1 MSAEREKN
9 MFDTKEIGRKISEF
23 RKIRNMTQMELADRL
38 NISFQAVSNW
48 ERGNSMPDI
57 SKLPELAELFGISI
71 DELLGKKS
79 ELIANIIEGEGEEF
93 PGNMLVAVD
102 ELREA
107 APILQ
112 PVQIEKIVEDAK
124 QEFELGDM
132 IDLLPFINQDIIN
145 KLAYRAAEKGRY
157 DDIEDA
163 APFLEQK
170 VIVDTAKKMIGD
182 GKNIENIAPFI
193 VKNNMGE
200 LAGMIYEKSGLAGME
215 DILPFIPGEVLQEIA
230 EKEYVRGGHDFD
242 VIAPFLDQKYLNE
255 IAIRL
260 LRDKRI
266 EDLENM
272 IAFVDTNVLGEFIQE
287 SLG

>member
-1 MSAEREKN
+1 

-71 DELLGKKS
+71 DELLGKKT

-132 IDLLPFINQDIIN
+132 IDLLPFINQDTIN

-170 VIVDTAKKMIGD
+170 VIVDTAKKMIAD

-200 LAGMIYEKSGLAGME
+200 LAGMIYEKSGLAGVE

-230 EKEYVRGGHDFD
+230 EREYVRGGHDFD

>member
-1 MSAEREKN
+1 

-23 RKIRNMTQMELADRL
+23 RKASNMTQMELADRL

-79 ELIANIIEGEGEEF
+79 ELISNIIEGDMEEF
-93 PGNMLVAVD
+93 LGNTLVAAE
-102 ELREA
+102 ELKEA

-112 PVQIEKIVEDAK
+112 PAQIERIVEDAK
-124 QEFELGDM
+124 QEFELGEM
-132 IDLLPFINQDIIN
+132 TELLPFINQDTIN
-145 KLAYRAAEKGRY
+145 KLAYRAAENGRY

-170 VIVDTAKKMIGD
+170 VIVDTAKMMIAD
-182 GKNIENIAPFI
+182 RKNIEDIAPFI
-193 VKNNMGE
+193 ERSSMGE
-200 LAGMIYEKSGLAGME
+200 LAGMIYENDGLAGVE
-215 DILPFIPGEVLQEIA
+215 DILPFIPREVLQEIT
-230 EKEYVRGGHDFD
+230 EKEYERGGHDFD
-242 VIAPFLDQKYLNE
+242 VIAPFLDKKYLNE
-255 IAIRL
+255 LAIRL

-266 EDLENM
+266 KDLENT
-272 IAFVDTNVLGEFIQE
+272 IAFVDTNVLSEFIQE
-287 SLG
+287 NLG

>member
-124 QEFELGDM
+124 QEFDLGDM
-132 IDLLPFINQDIIN
+132 IDLLPFINQDTIN
-145 KLAYRAAEKGRY
+145 KLVYRAAEKGRY

-170 VIVDTAKKMIGD
+170 VIVDTAKKMIAD
-182 GKNIENIAPFI
+182 GKNIEDIAPFI
-193 VKNNMGE
+193 EKNNMGE
-200 LAGMIYEKSGLAGME
+200 LTGMIYEKSGLVGVE

>member
-1 MSAEREKN
+1 

>member
-1 MSAEREKN
+1 

-23 RKIRNMTQMELADRL
+23 RKVSNMTQMELADRL

-79 ELIANIIEGEGEEF
+79 ELITNIIEGDMEEF
-93 PGNMLVAVD
+93 LGNTLVAAE
-102 ELREA
+102 ELKEA

-112 PVQIEKIVEDAK
+112 PAQIERIVEDAK
-124 QEFELGDM
+124 QEFELGEM
-132 IDLLPFINQDIIN
+132 TELLPFINQDTIN
-145 KLAYRAAEKGRY
+145 KLAYRAAENGRY

-170 VIVDTAKKMIGD
+170 VIVDTVKMMIAD
-182 GKNIENIAPFI
+182 RKNIEDIAPFI
-193 VKNNMGE
+193 ERSSMGE
-200 LAGMIYEKSGLAGME
+200 LAGMIYENDGLAGVE
-215 DILPFIPGEVLQEIA
+215 DILPFIPREVLQEIT
-230 EKEYVRGGHDFD
+230 EKEYERGGHDFD
-242 VIAPFLDQKYLNE
+242 VIAPFLDKKYLNDL
-255 IAIRL
+255 AIRL

-266 EDLENM
+266 KDLENT
-272 IAFVDTNVLGEFIQE
+272 IAFVDTNVLSEFIQE
-287 SLG
+287 NLG

>member
-1 MSAEREKN
+1 
-9 MFDTKEIGRKISEF
+9 
-23 RKIRNMTQMELADRL
+23 
-38 NISFQAVSNW
+38 
-48 ERGNSMPDI
+48 MPDI

-112 PVQIEKIVEDAK
+112 PVQNEKIVEDAK

-132 IDLLPFINQDIIN
+132 IDLLPFINQDTIN

-170 VIVDTAKKMIGD
+170 VIVDTAKKMIAD

-200 LAGMIYEKSGLAGME
+200 LAGMIYEKSGLAGVE

-230 EKEYVRGGHDFD
+230 EREYVRGGHDFD

>member
-1 MSAEREKN
+1 

-23 RKIRNMTQMELADRL
+23 RKVSNMTQMELADRL

-79 ELIANIIEGEGEEF
+79 ELITNIIEGDIEEF
-93 PGNMLVAVD
+93 LGNTLVAAE
-102 ELREA
+102 ELKEA

-112 PVQIEKIVEDAK
+112 PAQIERIVENAK
-124 QEFELGDM
+124 QEFELGEM
-132 IDLLPFINQDIIN
+132 TELLPFINQDTIN
-145 KLAYRAAEKGRY
+145 MLAYRAAENGRY

-170 VIVDTAKKMIGD
+170 VIVDTVKMMIAD
-182 GKNIENIAPFI
+182 RKNIEDIAPFI
-193 VKNNMGE
+193 ERSSMGE
-200 LAGMIYEKSGLAGME
+200 LAGMIYENDGLAGVE
-215 DILPFIPGEVLQEIA
+215 DILPFIPREILQEIA
-230 EKEYVRGGHDFD
+230 EKEYERGGHDFD
-242 VIAPFLDQKYLNE
+242 VIAPFLDKKYLNE
-255 IAIRL
+255 LAIRL

-266 EDLENM
+266 KDLENT
-272 IAFVDTNVLGEFIQE
+272 IAFVDTNVLSEFIQE